1 MRTASTRRQ
10 RTLVAACLA
19 VAACCQAAEPVRA
32 SRQVNTPDRVAATTP
47 RGLGAKRFIYR
58 AESKRLADVL
68 QDFAASQGLP
78 AVIGDGVEGVVSASF
93 DTTAEGFL
101 NAISKA
107 YGVLWYHDG
116 TALYFYPPS
125 AIQSRLFRL
134 KGYSREEVLGL
145 LESLGLGDK
154 RFALRFD
161 DAQHTLLVYGPPRH
175 VELVAQ
181 ALESLDQ
188 GATEGNERVVR
199 VFPLRFASAGDR
211 GLGDV
216 NLPGIA
222 SILRGLYS
230 RTGAEAGAG
239 ESQGSRPVSQKIKS
253 MQSLYGSGKMMPDLP
268 AVSQDSLPP
277 PDKSGT
283 PPSMRTLRSPVNFEE
298 DQPAFE
304 ADEGTNSVIVQGRAH
319 RMREYE
325 ALIQRLDQKP
335 VLVELEAMII
345 DVSEDNAR
353 SLGID
358 WSLQGGKG
366 SFSMTSPGGAAP
378 QSGGGAGLTSTGTY
392 TIGTVVADAGRQL
405 LMRINAL
412 QGEGKARVV
421 SKPSV
426 LGVANRPAMMKE
438 KRVATVRV
446 AGNLDA
452 RLFQIE
458 AGTLMQVTPQVIA
471 DEGGNQIKLSL
482 YIEDGNF
489 EASSVDQVPVVK
501 KTEIRTEAHVR
512 EGESLLIGG
521 LMVEAQTEQES
532 GVPGLRN
539 VPLVGGLFR
548 WNGKTSMRTERMF
561 LITPKVVGSRPAPAP
576 VNVGAATVVPVP
588 VPAPVSAAPVPAPES
603 SRLKWSMSLMS
614 TRISAADVQGEG
626 AAAGQE
632 RGAQYAERHS
642 NP

>member
-1 MRTASTRRQ
+1 MKAAFTGRHRA
-10 RTLVAACLA
+10 LVAACLA
-19 VAACCQAAEPVRA
+19 LSTCCEAAGQFPAQSPPSV
-32 SRQVNTPDRVAATTP
+32 SGRVAFPQRDAQASAERSTRP
-47 RGLGAKRFIYR
+47 VGAKRFVYR
-58 AESKRLADVL
+58 AEGKRLADVL
-68 QDFAASQGLP
+68 QDFAASQGWP
-78 AVIGDGVEGVVSASF
+78 VVVGDGVEGVVSASF
-93 DTTAEGFL
+93 DTTPEGFL

-134 KGYSREEVLGL
+134 KGYSREEVMGL
-145 LESLGLGDK
+145 LASLHLGDK
-154 RFALRFD
+154 RFELRFD

-175 VELVAQ
+175 IELVAQ

-211 GLGDV
+211 ALGDV
-216 NLPGIA
+216 NLPGIS

-230 RTGAEAGAG
+230 RIGTEPGGGEA
-239 ESQGSRPVSQKIKS
+239 QGSRPVSQKIKA

-268 AVSQDSLPP
+268 SASQESLPA
-277 PDKSGT
+277 PDKSGAAIST
-283 PPSMRTLRSPVNFEE
+283 RTLRSPVNFEE

-325 ALIQRLDQKP
+325 ALIHRLDQKP
-335 VLVELEAMII
+335 VLVELEVMII
-345 DVSEDNAR
+345 DVSEDNVR
-353 SLGID
+353 SLGVD
-358 WSLQGGKG
+358 WSYQGSKG
-366 SFSMTSPGGAAP
+366 GRFSVTSPGGAAA
-378 QSGGGAGLTSTGTY
+378 QAGGGPALSGLGTY

-412 QGEGKARVV
+412 QGEGKARVL
-421 SKPSV
+421 SKPSL

-458 AGTLMQVTPQVIA
+458 AGTLMQVTPQVIP

-489 EASSVDQVPVVK
+489 EASLVDQVPVVK

-521 LMVEAQTEQES
+521 LMVESTTVQES
-532 GVPGLRN
+532 GVPGLRS

-548 WNGKTSMRTERMF
+548 WNGNSTSRTERLF
-561 LITPKVVGSRPAPAP
+561 LITPKVVGGRPARTEISMPATDP
-576 VNVGAATVVPVP
+576 SPLKLSWSLQPTRVPV
-588 VPAPVSAAPVPAPES
+588 
-603 SRLKWSMSLMS
+603 
-614 TRISAADVQGEG
+614 ADAQGESV
-626 AAAGQE
+626 AQSNE
-632 RGAQYAERHS
+632 SGAQVAQHNNS
-642 NP
+642 D

>member
-1 MRTASTRRQ
+1 MKAAFAGHRRVLAATSLALAS
-10 RTLVAACLA
+10 
-19 VAACCQAAEPVRA
+19 CCVAAEPARA
-32 SRQVNTPDRVAATTP
+32 PRLPHALDHVAAPTFAA
-47 RGLGAKRFIYR
+47 RGFGTRRFVYR

-93 DTTAEGFL
+93 ETTPEGFL

-134 KGYSREEVLGL
+134 KGYSREEVMGL
-145 LESLGLGDK
+145 LESLNLGDK

-211 GLGDV
+211 SLGDA

-230 RTGAEAGAG
+230 RTGTEPGAG
-239 ESQGSRPVSQKIKS
+239 EAQGSRPVSQKIKA
-253 MQSLYGSGKMMPDLP
+253 MQSVYGSGKMMPDLP
-268 AVSQDSLPP
+268 AVSQEGLPM

-298 DQPAFE
+298 DQPNFE

-325 ALIQRLDQKP
+325 ALIHRLDQKP
-335 VLVELEAMII
+335 MLVELEVMII
-345 DVSEDNAR
+345 DVSEDNVR
-353 SLGID
+353 SLGVD
-358 WSLQGGKG
+358 WSLQVQGSGGK
-366 SFSMTSPGGAAP
+366 FSMTSPGGMPA
-378 QSGGGAGLTSTGTY
+378 QTGGGPALSGLGTY

-412 QGEGKARVV
+412 QGEGKARVL
-421 SKPSV
+421 SKPSL

-458 AGTLMQVTPQVIA
+458 AGTLMQVTPQVIE

-489 EASSVDQVPVVK
+489 ETSSVDQVPVVK

-521 LMVEAQTEQES
+521 LMVESTTMQES
-532 GVPGLRN
+532 GVPGLRS

-548 WNGKTSMRTERMF
+548 WNGNSTSRTERLF
-561 LITPKVVGSRPAPAP
+561 LITPKVVGGR
-576 VNVGAATVVPVP
+576 PVP
-588 VPAPVSAAPVPAPES
+588 TQISTPATDP
-603 SRLKWSMSLMS
+603 SRLKLSLS
-614 TRISAADVQGEG
+614 LRSSGLPAADAQSESAAQGD
-626 AAAGQE
+626 E
-632 RGAQYAERHS
+632 RGAQYVQH
-642 NP
+642 NNGD

>member
-1 MRTASTRRQ
+1 MKAAFAGRR
-10 RTLVAACLA
+10 RALAAACLA
-19 VAACCQAAEPVRA
+19 LAACCEAAEPAQA
-32 SRQVNTPDRVAATTP
+32 SRLPQALDHVAAP
-47 RGLGAKRFIYR
+47 IFGARGFGAKRFVYR

-93 DTTAEGFL
+93 DTTPEGFL

-134 KGYSREEVLGL
+134 KGYSREEVMGL
-145 LESLGLGDK
+145 LESLNLGDK

-175 VELVAQ
+175 VELVTQ

-188 GATEGNERVVR
+188 GATESNERVVR

-211 GLGDV
+211 VLGDV
-216 NLPGIA
+216 TLPGIS

-230 RTGAEAGAG
+230 RTGTEPGAG
-239 ESQGSRPVSQKIKS
+239 EAQGSRPVSQKIRA
-253 MQSLYGSGKMMPDLP
+253 MQSVYGSGKMMPDLP
-268 AVSQDSLPP
+268 AVSQEGLPA

-304 ADEGTNSVIVQGRAH
+304 ADEGTNSVIVQGRSH

-325 ALIQRLDQKP
+325 ALIRRLDQKP
-335 VLVELEAMII
+335 VLVEFEVMII
-345 DVSEDNAR
+345 DVSEDNVR
-353 SLGID
+353 SLGVD
-358 WSLQGGKG
+358 WSYRAAGGNRY
-366 SFSMTSPGGAAP
+366 SVTSPGGRDAQTTEGQALP
-378 QSGGGAGLTSTGTY
+378 GGGTF
-392 TIGTVVADAGRQL
+392 TIGTVMADAGRQL

-412 QGEGKARVV
+412 QGEGKARVL
-421 SKPSV
+421 SKPSL

-471 DEGGNQIKLSL
+471 DESGNQIKLSL

-489 EASSVDQVPVVK
+489 EAGLVDQVPVVK

-521 LMVEAQTEQES
+521 LMVESTTVQES
-532 GVPGLRN
+532 GVPGLSS

-548 WNGKTSMRTERMF
+548 WNGNTTSRTERLF
-561 LITPKVVGSRPAPAP
+561 LITPKVVGGRPAPTHISTP
-576 VNVGAATVVPVP
+576 ATDP
-588 VPAPVSAAPVPAPES
+588 
-603 SRLKWSMSLMS
+603 SRLKLSLSLRSGGVPAANTATNMQDE
-614 TRISAADVQGEG
+614 SAAQSN
-626 AAAGQE
+626 E
-632 RGAQYAERHS
+632 RGAQVVLHNNS
-642 NP
+642 D

>member
-1 MRTASTRRQ
+1 MKAAFTGRHRA
-10 RTLVAACLA
+10 LVAACLA
-19 VAACCQAAEPVRA
+19 LSTCCDAAEQFPLQSPQNLVGSVALPMRVADVRA
-32 SRQVNTPDRVAATTP
+32 ARSTRAVGV
-47 RGLGAKRFIYR
+47 KRFVYR
-58 AESKRLADVL
+58 AEGKRLADVL
-68 QDFAASQGLP
+68 QDFAASQGWP
-78 AVIGDGVEGVVSASF
+78 AVVGDGVDGVVSASF
-93 DTTAEGFL
+93 DTTPEGFL

-116 TALYFYPPS
+116 TALYLYPSS

-134 KGYSREEVLGL
+134 KGYSREEVMGL
-145 LESLGLGDK
+145 LASLHLGDK

-175 VELVAQ
+175 IELIAQ

-211 GLGDV
+211 ALGEV
-216 NLPGIA
+216 NLPGIS

-230 RTGAEAGAG
+230 RTSTEPGAG
-239 ESQGSRPVSQKIKS
+239 EAQGSRPVSQKIKS
-253 MQSLYGSGKMMPDLP
+253 MQSVYGSGKMMPDLP
-268 AVSQDSLPP
+268 SVSKESLPA
-277 PDKSGT
+277 PDKSGAAIST
-283 PPSMRTLRSPVNFEE
+283 RTLRSPVNFEE
-298 DQPAFE
+298 DQPNFE

-335 VLVELEAMII
+335 VLVELEVMII
-345 DVSEDNAR
+345 DVSEDNVR
-353 SLGID
+353 SLGVD
-358 WSLQGGKG
+358 WSLQGSGGK
-366 SFSMTSPGGAAP
+366 FSVTSPGGGQAL
-378 QSGGGAGLTSTGTY
+378 AGSGTY
-392 TIGTVVADAGRQL
+392 TIGTLVADAGRQL

-412 QGEGKARVV
+412 QGEGKARVL
-421 SKPSV
+421 SKPSL

-471 DEGGNQIKLSL
+471 DDGGNQIKLSL

-489 EASSVDQVPVVK
+489 ETSSVDQVPVVK

-521 LMVEAQTEQES
+521 LMVESTTVQES
-532 GVPGLRN
+532 GVPGLRS

-548 WNGKTSMRTERMF
+548 WNGNTTSRTERLF
-561 LITPKVVGSRPAPAP
+561 LITPKVVGGRPAATEISMPAKDP
-576 VNVGAATVVPVP
+576 SHLKLSLSLRSTG
-588 VPAPVSAAPVPAPES
+588 VPAAN
-603 SRLKWSMSLMS
+603 
-614 TRISAADVQGEG
+614 TQGG
-626 AAAGQE
+626 SDAQGNE
-632 RGAQYAERHS
+632 RAAQYVQH
-642 NP
+642 NNTD